1 MFMVQNFA
9 TVVQGIADHGV
20 AGTLTHLCQL
30 YATHNILHYSGDF
43 LEVRKKLL
51 YGRYTRLGLLRCK
64 HEKYFTKSGGI
75 SCVLIGERVFS

>member
-1 MFMVQNFA
+1 MVRKRNYIIFVSPLQAHGEMFMVQNFA

-20 AGTLTHLCQL
+20 AGALTHLCQL

-51 YGRYTRLGLLRCK
+51 YVYG
-64 HEKYFTKSGGI
+64 
-75 SCVLIGERVFS
+75 